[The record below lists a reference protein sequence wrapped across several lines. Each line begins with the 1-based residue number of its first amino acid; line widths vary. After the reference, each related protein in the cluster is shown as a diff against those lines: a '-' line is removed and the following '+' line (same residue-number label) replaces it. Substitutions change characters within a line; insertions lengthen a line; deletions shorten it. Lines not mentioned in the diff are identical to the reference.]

1 MGMHTQQQEPEREAT
16 AETNPDAS
24 ERTCSSLQTL
34 NDMSCDRASS
44 KGNEIARPLLQA
56 SIAFA
61 PLRFAQAIKR
71 EIKKKGCAQPMTIRK
86 DTREDEIRTLK
97 NEIETRTIFLA
108 SQTDEILDLE
118 NISKERKL
126 TKKEV
131 KRVEELTELA
141 RKNRD
146 WINKHKKELAD
157 YRKPAIVM
165 AS

>member
-1 MGMHTQQQEPEREAT
+1 
-16 AETNPDAS
+16 
-24 ERTCSSLQTL
+24 
-34 NDMSCDRASS
+34 
-44 KGNEIARPLLQA
+44 
-56 SIAFA
+56 
-61 PLRFAQAIKR
+61 
-71 EIKKKGCAQPMTIRK
+71 MTIRK